1 MYILVTGGLGF
12 IGSRVVIQ
20 LVKRG
25 IPTIVADINSEKNK
39 IKLEKNLNKITKDT
53 SLFKFEELDITN
65 FENIENIFRSNKI
78 DSVINL
84 AYGIGTICENNP
96 LLASKINIVGT
107 TSIFEMII
115 KYKIRRLV
123 FASSETVYGAYQSFF
138 GKKAIKEDDF
148 STFEN
153 QHYTYGVMK
162 ILNEFMAEKYIKKHG
177 CSIAYTRPSVVFGYG
192 RQNTA
197 INWAE
202 DFAAKPALGEPASG
216 VLTNCTGTANGL
228 TAGVATTV
236 TITDNESTNEI
247 RSIMGGE
254 THKLKWNRKLV
265 DTSFLTSPVPSVN
278 PPSFH
283 VEDTPE
289 IKFCPVNGI
298 AKIHGGNNL
307 LKKFMIIGAGK
318 TSMDAIVFLL
328 NHGVDPDSISWIR
341 PRETWLFYRDD
352 DGKNGIGG
360 VRGFGEGNIG
370 IFADSTKTVDD
381 FF

>member
-12 IGSRVVIQ
+12 IGSRVVIH

-202 DFAAKPALGEPASG
+202 DFAAKPALGEPAYLPFSQDNKDNWIY
-216 VLTNCTGTANGL
+216 VDDCAEQLIRLTLKEKLNYSCYNTGSETIDGYKL
-228 TAGVATTV
+228 EKTV
-236 TITDNESTNEI
+236 KKFI
-247 RSIMGGE
+247 
-254 THKLKWNRKLV
+254 
-265 DTSFLTSPVPSVN
+265 PS
-278 PPSFH
+278 
-283 VEDTPE
+283 
-289 IKFCPVNGI
+289 
-298 AKIHGGNNL
+298 AKIYFEKEPTYTPLIDDQDDQRIRKEIDFHPRT
-307 LKKFMIIGAGK
+307 FEE
-318 TSMDAIVFLL
+318 
-328 NHGVDPDSISWIR
+328 GVECLIN
-341 PRETWLFYRDD
+341 EVKE
-352 DGKNGIGG
+352 KN
-360 VRGFGEGNIG
+360 
-370 IFADSTKTVDD
+370 
-381 FF
+381 